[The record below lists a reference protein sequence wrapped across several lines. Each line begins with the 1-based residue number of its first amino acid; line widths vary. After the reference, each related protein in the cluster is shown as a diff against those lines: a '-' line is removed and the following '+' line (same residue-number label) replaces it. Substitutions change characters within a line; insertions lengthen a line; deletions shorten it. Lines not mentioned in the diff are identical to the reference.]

1 MDSNSF
7 HSPTQAWSYRVPS
20 PPRVNVPPPT
30 LDRRGMP
37 EINLGQVGSMDFGS
51 TGFANAEFLK
61 AVNIDDLVTRNAM
74 LDWKYEQRRQ
84 AQQILP
90 FLWLGPVAAARDTN
104 FLQRTNITMVI
115 AVRNTLSAQ
124 ARLLGSKAAEALGIQ
139 SETIDVAGN
148 PELIAAFPRAIEMIN
163 LHLSKAYQVEQSRSA
178 TRNGTDVSDAP
189 GKVLV
194 FCETG
199 NERSAAV
206 VVAYIMAM
214 YSVKCV
220 KVIQLAQAQR
230 FAVSIDDSMKHLL
243 QTYESMLKAKRDVF
257 SAGNG
262 VWQSN
267 PTPVRQNDV
276 NSEPRRNS
284 KRTLD
289 EVYDEMEVDGDEDDR
304 IRFGERTASAPF
316 EF

>member
-1 MDSNSF
+1 MDNDSF
-7 HSPTQAWSYRVPS
+7 HLPAQAWSYRVPS
-20 PPRVNVPPPT
+20 PPRLNVPPPA

-37 EINLGQVGSMDFGS
+37 QISLGQGGSVDFKS
-51 TGFANAEFLK
+51 TGFANADFLK
-61 AVNIDDLVTRNAM
+61 TVNLDELVTRNAM

-90 FLWLGPVAAARDTN
+90 FLWLGPVAAARDRG
-104 FLQRTNITMVI
+104 FLQENGITMVI

-124 ARLLGSKAAEALGIQ
+124 ARLLGSKPAKALGIH

-163 LHLSKAYQVEQSRSA
+163 LHLSNAYQVDQSRSA
-178 TRNGTDVSDAP
+178 MNKGNGISGAH

-214 YSVKCV
+214 YSVQCV
-220 KVIQLAQAQR
+220 KAIQLAQAQR

-262 VWQSN
+262 AWPSN
-267 PTPVRQNDV
+267 AAPVQQNDV

-284 KRTLD
+284 KRTLED
-289 EVYDEMEVDGDEDDR
+289 VYDEMEVDGNEEDR
-304 IRFGERTASAPF
+304 TRFGERTASAPF
-316 EF
+316 KY

>member
-1 MDSNSF
+1 
-7 HSPTQAWSYRVPS
+7 V
-20 PPRVNVPPPT
+20 
-30 LDRRGMP
+30 
-37 EINLGQVGSMDFGS
+37 DFDS

-61 AVNIDDLVTRNAM
+61 SVDLDDLVKRNAM

-90 FLWLGPVAAARDTN
+90 FLWLGPVAAARDSS
-104 FLQRTNITMVI
+104 FLQKSNITMVI

-124 ARLLGSKAAEALGIQ
+124 ARLLGSKAAEGLGIQ
-139 SETIDVAGN
+139 SETVDVAGN

-163 LHLSKAYQVEQSRSA
+163 LHLSKAYQVDQSKS
-178 TRNGTDVSDAP
+178 TIRNGTDASDVP

-206 VVAYIMAM
+206 AVAYIMAM

-220 KVIQLAQAQR
+220 KAIQLAQAQR

-243 QTYESMLKAKRDVF
+243 QTYESMLKAKRDVL

-262 VWQSN
+262 AWPSN
-267 PTPVRQNDV
+267 PTPTRQDDA
-276 NSEPRRNS
+276 NSEPHRNS

-289 EVYDEMEVDGDEDDR
+289 DVYDEMEVDGDEDDR
-304 IRFGERTASAPF
+304 IRFGERKASAPF
-316 EF
+316 EY

>member
-1 MDSNSF
+1 
-7 HSPTQAWSYRVPS
+7 
-20 PPRVNVPPPT
+20 
-30 LDRRGMP
+30 
-37 EINLGQVGSMDFGS
+37 MDFES
-51 TGFANAEFLK
+51 TGFANADFLK
-61 AVNIDDLVTRNAM
+61 TVNLDDLVTRNAM

-90 FLWLGPVAAARDTN
+90 FLWLGPVAAARDSG
-104 FLQRTNITMVI
+104 FLQKSNITMVI

-124 ARLLGSKAAEALGIQ
+124 ARLLGSKPAKALGIQ

-163 LHLSKAYQVEQSRSA
+163 LHLSKASQSRSA
-178 TRNGTDVSDAP
+178 MSNGNGVSDVR

-214 YSVKCV
+214 YSVQCV
-220 KVIQLAQAQR
+220 KAIQLAQAQR

-243 QTYESMLKAKRDVF
+243 QTYESMLKAKRDVL

-262 VWQSN
+262 AWPSN
-267 PTPVRQNDV
+267 ATPVQQNDV
-276 NSEPRRNS
+276 NSEPRRKS
-284 KRTLD
+284 KRTLED
-289 EVYDEMEVDGDEDDR
+289 VYDEMEVDGNEEDM
-304 IRFGERTASAPF
+304 IRFRERTASAPF
-316 EF
+316 KY